1 MAHSTAQARML
12 RAVTLRNLGQSY
24 QQIAD
29 SLWAC
34 DRHQPD
40 GDQACAAGKARARC
54 SRLYE
59 SRQAAWDAV
68 QRELSERYGHGLE
81 ARDELRR
88 HTLAQ
93 LDMLLREALRRALD
107 PGTAEHP
114 NTQQAVFMLRATQVL
129 AQRAKLEG
137 LYAPIRVEGTISGS
151 WEAEIAELAEQI
163 GRQQA
168 GKGATHPG

>member
-34 DRHQPD
+34 ERHQPD
-40 GDQACAAGKARARC
+40 GDETCATGKARARC
-54 SRLYE
+54 TRLYE

-68 QRELSERYGHGLE
+68 QRELSERYAHGLE

-93 LDMLLREALRRALD
+93 IDLLLSTALRRALD
-107 PGTAEHP
+107 PGTKDHP
-114 NTQQAVFMLRATQVL
+114 NVQQPVFMLRATQLL

-151 WEAEIAELAEQI
+151 WEQEIAALAEQI
-163 GRQQA
+163 AAQST
-168 GKGATHPG
+168 GKGAKHPG